1 MSNNL
6 YECKPQPLLILISGP
21 SGVGKDTIARMLIER
36 RPNDFHFV
44 VTATTRPIREGEVHG
59 HDYFFVSTD
68 EFAQMIEQDELLE
81 WAIVY
86 NDYKG
91 IPKQQIRDALVSG
104 KHVIMRV
111 DVQGA
116 ATVRKLIP
124 NATFIFLRTHSEEDL
139 VKRLRDRKSESWEG
153 VNLRIA
159 MAREEMKR
167 IKEFDYCIV
176 NEKDKQK
183 DSVDRILNIIDA
195 AQCQVN
201 QKPVIIL

>member
-1 MSNNL
+1 MSNDL

-21 SGVGKDTIARMLIER
+21 SGVGKDTIARLLIER
-36 RPNDFHFV
+36 RPDDFHFV
-44 VTATTRPIREGEVHG
+44 VTATTRPIREGEKHG
-59 HDYFFVSTD
+59 YDYFFVSTD
-68 EFAQMIEQDELLE
+68 EFAQMIEQNELLE

-91 IPKQQIRDALVSG
+91 IPKQQIRDALTSG

-124 NATFIFLRTHSEEDL
+124 NATFIFLRTLSEDDL
-139 VKRLRDRKSESWEG
+139 VKRLLERKSETSEG

-159 MAREEMKR
+159 MAREEMKHIR
-167 IKEFDYCIV
+167 EFDYCIV
-176 NEKDKQK
+176 NAEGEQK
-183 DSVDRILNIIDA
+183 ASVDRIVSIIDA
-195 AQCQVN
+195 TQSKVDQ
-201 QKPVIIL
+201 QPVVL